1 MMRANEDQDLMDE
14 TQSKLPSRIVLRP
27 VSGHGTGRPF
37 WPLPAR
43 RRFERV
49 LQREQRGGT
58 HARSG
63 RRPFLALDSH
73 SFPVLGA
80 VIEFATVAA
89 TTFEA
94 GALYHQFTLGYLPS
108 ATFYFAATLCLSALY
123 AGTSAYA
130 RDYSLKRLLDAR
142 EQLRSAAWRW
152 NYSFS
157 LFVVALFMIQATDF
171 YSRGSLVVQYAAGLS
186 AAVIVRLLLMRFVSH
201 GLDSGNLQG
210 RKVVVVGEAP
220 AVTATIR
227 RLRREGQGIEVV
239 GVVTLD
245 TPPLSPSDDA
255 RREPGG
261 DIRTVLQVIENIA
274 RRTALDDVVLCL
286 SWSDGDRIR
295 AFIEGLAVVPAAI
308 HLAPDDTW
316 EWMRD
321 PSVVRVG
328 QMPTVRLSR
337 APLFLR
343 DRILKRAFD
352 VAAASLGLLL
362 LAPAFAA
369 IAAMI
374 RLDSAGPIFFRQR
387 RHGFNQQEF
396 RVLKFRTMSTLDDG
410 PVIHQARRDDA
421 RVTRVG
427 RFLRATNLD
436 ELPQLFNVVMGD
448 MSLVGPRPHAVAH
461 NNAYEERI
469 RLYARRHNVKPGIT
483 GWAQVNGL
491 RGETDSID
499 KMHRRVEHDL
509 FYIDHWSLVLD
520 IKILILTLF
529 SPRSYRNAY

>member
-1 MMRANEDQDLMDE
+1 MDE
-14 TQSKLPSRIVLRP
+14 TQAKLPARIVLRP
-27 VSGHGTGRPF
+27 VSGHGSGRLF

-43 RRFERV
+43 RRVEQV
-49 LQREQRGGT
+49 GPREQRGGT

-63 RRPFLALDSH
+63 RRPFLSLDAH

-94 GALYHQFTLGYLPS
+94 GALYHKLTLGYLPS
-108 ATFYFAATLCLSALY
+108 AAFYFAATLCLSALY
-123 AGTSAYA
+123 VGMSGYA

-142 EQLRSAAWRW
+142 EQLRSATWRW
-152 NYSFS
+152 NYAFS

-171 YSRGSLVVQYAAGLS
+171 YSRGSLVAQYAAGLG
-186 AAVIVRLLLMRFVSH
+186 AAVIVRLLLMRFVNR

-227 RLRREGQGIEVV
+227 RLRSEGQGVDVV

-245 TPPLSPSDDA
+245 TPPLSPSET
-255 RREPGG
+255 RQPGG

-274 RRTALDDVVLCL
+274 RRTSLDDVVLCL
-286 SWSDGDRIR
+286 PWADGERIR
-295 AFIEGLAVVPAAI
+295 AFIEGLAVVPATI
-308 HLAPDDTW
+308 HLAPDDSW
-316 EWMRD
+316 EWMHD
-321 PSVVRVG
+321 PSIVRVG
-328 QMPTVRLSR
+328 QMPTVRVSR

-352 VAAASLGLLL
+352 VAAASFGLLL
-362 LAPAFAA
+362 LAPLFAV
-369 IAAMI
+369 IAALI
-374 RLDSAGPIFFRQR
+374 KLDSPGPVFFRQR
-387 RHGFNQQEF
+387 RHGFNQKEF
-396 RVLKFRTMSTLDDG
+396 RVFKFRTMSTLDDG
-410 PVIHQARRDDA
+410 PVIRQARRNDA
-421 RVTRVG
+421 RVTRIG

-491 RGETDSID
+491 RGETDSLD
-499 KMHRRVEHDL
+499 KMYRRVEHDL
-509 FYIDHWSLVLD
+509 FYIDHWSLVFD
-520 IKILILTLF
+520 IKILILTVF